1 MRLQVYTL
9 GLVLDSWRVMQTRT
23 YRHTVSWAAF
33 PGNHRTHSLLVVFGT
48 GPM

>member
-1 MRLQVYTL
+1 MRLHL
-9 GLVLDSWRVMQTRT
+9 GLVLDSWKGMQTRA

-33 PGNHRTHSLLVVFGT
+33 RGNHRTHSHLVVFGT